1 MKKTSKQPAA
11 KKSSSRSG
19 AIPAVPIEAVFSFLR
34 GTKGTSSWTKQ
45 DFAGTLKISV
55 ADAAK
60 ILPVIQMQGYINPY
74 HDEWVTTTAG
84 EDVAGAR
91 PPRFSPE
98 KVEEALAELRERIKG
113 TNQNSKSPYKI
124 TEAVA
129 FGDFLQSKPRVQPAE
144 VGIRLEPR
152 KVKRGESPAKQHAA
166 ERAFLREL
174 RAKAATVNTLP
185 YAEWMI
191 ARTHRRLV

>member
-1 MKKTSKQPAA
+1 MKKTAKQPA
-11 KKSSSRSG
+11 KKSGARAG
-19 AIPAVPIEAVFSFLR
+19 AIPAVPIEAVFSFLKS
-34 GTKGTSSWTKQ
+34 TKGTSSWTKQ
-45 DFAGTLKISV
+45 DFAGTLKISL

-84 EDVAGAR
+84 EDVSGAR

-98 KVEEALAELRERIKG
+98 KVEEALAELRERIQAVNKD
-113 TNQNSKSPYKI
+113 SKSLYKV

-129 FGDFLQSKPRVQPAE
+129 FGDFLQQKARVQPAE
-144 VGIRLEPR
+144 VGIRLELR
-152 KVKRGESPAKQHAA
+152 KAKRGESPAKQHAG

-174 RAKAATVNTLP
+174 RAKAATVNILP
-185 YAEWMI
+185 FAEWMS
-191 ARTHRRLV
+191 ARTHRRLL

>member
-1 MKKTSKQPAA
+1 
-11 KKSSSRSG
+11 
-19 AIPAVPIEAVFSFLR
+19 
-34 GTKGTSSWTKQ
+34 
-45 DFAGTLKISV
+45 
-55 ADAAK
+55 
-60 ILPVIQMQGYINPY
+60 MQGYINPY

-98 KVEEALAELRERIKG
+98 KVEEALAALRERIKA
-113 TNQNSKSPYKI
+113 TNQNSKSAYKV

-129 FGDFLQSKPRVQPAE
+129 FGDFLQQKTRVQPAE

-174 RAKAATVNTLP
+174 RAKAATVNTLA
-185 YAEWMI
+185 YAEWMS
-191 ARTHRRLV
+191 ARTHRRLL

>member
-1 MKKTSKQPAA
+1 V
-11 KKSSSRSG
+11 G
-19 AIPAVPIEAVFSFLR
+19 AIPAVPIEAVFSFLK
-34 GTKGTSSWTKQ
+34 GTKGMSSWTKQ
-45 DFAGTLKISV
+45 DFAGALKISL

-98 KVEEALAELRERIKG
+98 KVEEGLAELRERIKA
-113 TNQNSKSPYKI
+113 TNQNSKSAYKI

-129 FGDFLQSKPRVQPAE
+129 FGDFLQQKARVQPAE
-144 VGIRLEPR
+144 VGIGLEPR
-152 KVKRGESPAKQHAA
+152 KAKRGESPAKRHAG

-185 YAEWMI
+185 YAEWMS
-191 ARTHRRLV
+191 ARTHRRLL

>member
-1 MKKTSKQPAA
+1 MKKTAKQPA
-11 KKSSSRSG
+11 KNSSARVG
-19 AIPAVPIEAVFSFLR
+19 AIPAVPIEAVFSFLK

-45 DFAGTLKISV
+45 DFAGTLKISA

-98 KVEEALAELRERIKG
+98 KVEEALAELRERIKA
-113 TNQNSKSPYKI
+113 TNQNAKSL
-124 TEAVA
+124 TR
-129 FGDFLQSKPRVQPAE
+129 LLRWWRL
-144 VGIRLEPR
+144 GIFFCRR
-152 KVKRGESPAKQHAA
+152 RGCSL
-166 ERAFLREL
+166 LRWGFVWS
-174 RAKAATVNTLP
+174 RG
-185 YAEWMI
+185 
-191 ARTHRRLV
+191 RRSAGNRRRNSMRRSGRF

>member
-1 MKKTSKQPAA
+1 MKKTAKQPA
-11 KKSSSRSG
+11 KNSSSRVG
-19 AIPAVPIEAVFSFLR
+19 AIPAVPIEAVFSFLK
-34 GTKGTSSWTKQ
+34 GTKGMSSWTKQ
-45 DFAGTLKISV
+45 DFAGTLKISL

-98 KVEEALAELRERIKG
+98 KVEEGLAELRERIKA
-113 TNQNSKSPYKI
+113 TNQNSKSAYKI

-152 KVKRGESPAKQHAA
+152 KAKRGESPAKQHAE

-185 YAEWMI
+185 YAEWMS
-191 ARTHRRLV
+191 ARTHRRLL